1 MGEERS
7 VSTMRALICENPGS
21 EGRIELMEVPRPE
34 PASCEVLLKINAAGV
49 NFADTLMLA
58 GRYQDTPEAPFAP
71 GLEVSG
77 EIVALG
83 EKVTGWSLGD
93 RVLAFLDHGGFAEY
107 AVARVSDLHALPA
120 SVEDATAAALGIT
133 YGTAHGSLVWRAGLE
148 PEEWLVVH
156 GAAGGT
162 GLASVEVG
170 KALGARVI
178 ATAGGPEKLAV
189 AAEHGADALI
199 DYRKEDIRDRVK
211 ALTAGQGADVILDPV
226 GGSVFE
232 ASLRSL
238 AFEGRLLTLGFA
250 GGSVPQAPANIV
262 MVKNI
267 SVVGF
272 YWGAYRRR
280 APNRVAEQ
288 MRTLLTWLVE
298 GRLQPRVSNA
308 LPLEEGEEALNLL
321 RTRKATGKVVITPG
335 DQA

>member
-1 MGEERS
+1 MS
-7 VSTMRALICENPGS
+7 VMQALICANPGS
-21 EGRIELMEVPRPE
+21 EGRIELREVPRPV
-34 PASCEVLLKINAAGV
+34 PTSCQVLLKVRAAGV

-58 GRYQDTPEAPFAP
+58 GRYQDMPDAPFAP
-71 GLEVSG
+71 GLEVAG
-77 EIVALG
+77 EIVEVGA
-83 EKVTGWSLGD
+83 KVSGWKEGD
-93 RVLAFLDHGGFAEY
+93 RVLAFLDHGGFADY
-107 AVARVSDLHALPA
+107 AVARANDLHALPS

-133 YGTAHGSLVWRAGLE
+133 YGTAHGSLVWRAALE

-189 AAEHGADALI
+189 AAAHGADALI
-199 DYRKEDIRDRVK
+199 DYRKEDLRERIK
-211 ALTAGQGADVILDPV
+211 ALTAGQGADVVIDPV

-232 ASLRSL
+232 ASLRAL

-280 APNRVAEQ
+280 APARVAEQ
-288 MRTLLTWLVE
+288 MCSLFTWLLE
-298 GRLQPRVSNA
+298 GRLQPRVSHS
-308 LPLEEGEEALNLL
+308 LPLEEGEAALDLL
-321 RTRKATGKVVITPG
+321 RKRKATGKVVITPG
-335 DQA
+335 GS

>member
-1 MGEERS
+1 MRS
-7 VSTMRALICENPGS
+7 MRALICDNPGA
-21 EGRIELMEVPRPE
+21 EGSLDLREVPRPE
-34 PASCEVLLKINAAGV
+34 PSSCQVLLKVRAAGV

-58 GRYQDTPEAPFAP
+58 GRYQDMPDAPFAP
-71 GLEVSG
+71 GLEVAG

-83 EKVTGWSLGD
+83 SKVTGWKEGD
-93 RVLAFLDHGGFAEY
+93 RVLAFLDHGGFADY
-107 AVARVSDLHALPA
+107 ALARPSDLHALPA
-120 SVEDATAAALGIT
+120 SVEDASAAALGIT
-133 YGTAHGSLVWRAGLE
+133 YGTAHGSLVWRAGLQ
-148 PEEWLVVH
+148 PDEWLVVH

-199 DYRKEDIRDRVK
+199 DYRKEDLRERIK

-226 GGSVFE
+226 GGSVFDT
-232 ASLRSL
+232 SLRALS
-238 AFEGRLLTLGFA
+238 FEGRLLTLGFA
-250 GGSVPQAPANIV
+250 GGSIPQAPANIV

-267 SVVGF
+267 AVIGF

-288 MRTLLTWLVE
+288 MRNLFTWLLE
-298 GRLQPRVSNA
+298 GRLQPRVSHS
-308 LPLEEGEEALNLL
+308 LPMEEGEAALDLL
-321 RTRKATGKVVITPG
+321 RNRKATGKVVITPG
-335 DQA
+335 GTS